1 MNDPL
6 ELIIPKHIDIMVA
19 GKDKRRYKCEI
30 NTLNNISNITINP
43 MYELDVEALDLND
56 KEYLEFFLTT
66 QVNGFISMYE
76 DKTVNSKLIRMK
88 KLVESTTI
96 LNHFDYLTFSKDL
109 LTIIDSILVTK
120 DTK

>member
-43 MYELDVEALDLND
+43 MY
-56 KEYLEFFLTT
+56 
-66 QVNGFISMYE
+66 
-76 DKTVNSKLIRMK
+76 
-88 KLVESTTI
+88 
-96 LNHFDYLTFSKDL
+96 
-109 LTIIDSILVTK
+109 
-120 DTK
+120 